1 MLAETFLTIVDL
13 EGRVLMPETLISDNV
28 GNVRRAAVPGYLH
41 GQRLA
46 RVAAQMLTCMLQLKT
61 FVGPVGRQQTDW

>member
-28 GNVRRAAVPGYLH
+28 GNVRRAAVPRYLH
-41 GQRLA
+41 GQ
-46 RVAAQMLTCMLQLKT
+46 
-61 FVGPVGRQQTDW
+61 